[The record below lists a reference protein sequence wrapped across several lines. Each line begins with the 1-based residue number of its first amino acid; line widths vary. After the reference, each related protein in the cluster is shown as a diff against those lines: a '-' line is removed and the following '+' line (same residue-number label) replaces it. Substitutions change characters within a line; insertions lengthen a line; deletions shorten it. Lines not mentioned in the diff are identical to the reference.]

1 MNKKFNK
8 GGISFCLRKILLIM
22 RITLLLILLSS
33 SLVFSAESYAQNKKL
48 SIHVTNTRVMD
59 VIKVIED
66 QSEFIFFYQDQ
77 QIDLN
82 RKVNINAE
90 NGNVADVLDQLFYG
104 TNNIFTI
111 KDRQIIIGK
120 TDKLNQTDQLNT
132 EPVQQSTKKTIK
144 GKVIDSQGVP
154 LPGATVVIKGTT
166 NGNITDASGYYVIDV
181 KEGDVLKF
189 SFIGYKDQ
197 EAIVGSKTAIDIVLH
212 EDVQVLDEAVVVGM
226 GKQRKA
232 SIVGSISSIT
242 VNDLRVPSRSLTN
255 ALSGRMSGA
264 VVVQRSGEPG
274 NDDASFWIRGIST
287 FGENRTPL
295 ILVDGV
301 ERSMTDLSVE
311 EIESISIL
319 KDASATAVYGVRA
332 ANGVVLVTTRKGVA
346 QKPSVEL
353 KMEFGVS
360 DLPRMPK
367 YLDGPNYAKLYNE
380 ALGRD
385 NYSSEYIENT
395 RLGTDP
401 YLYPNVNW
409 FNETFNKYSN
419 NALTS
424 INIRGGGEVAR
435 YFVSFGYLD
444 ETGNLKNSPDNDYKS
459 NIDLKRYN
467 FRSNVDIT
475 LNKSLIMDIEI
486 GGHLTDLYT
495 PGLGNYINS
504 VYYTPAE
511 ELFYWSNLATPISN
525 PIRVPLSKD
534 LDGNYKYGWGA
545 PSQIGEMNPAER
557 LMGSGYNTTFQNL
570 ITSQL
575 TLTQD
580 LKKIIDGL
588 QLKASYSFDAY
599 SQTEIQR
606 RKYSST
612 YSIQGRDS
620 NTGEIL
626 YKEIQKGAESLGYS
640 RELKSNRAKEMKVQL
655 IYDHVFEK
663 HRVGSMLMYYQRD
676 YVNGNAGTSILSLPY
691 RKQGLAFRATYAY
704 NDRYMGEFNV
714 GYNGS
719 ENFPK
724 GNRFGFF
731 PAVAAGW
738 LVSNESFWEPFK
750 KTISVLKIKGSAG
763 LVGAE
768 ALPNG
773 ERYGYLSVYGSGL
786 GGYIFGEAGTAVSGT
801 GENRIG
807 VTNLTWE
814 KGFKKNI
821 GFELKM
827 FDNALSLE
835 ADYFHERRTDILVQR
850 KSLPDFTGQSLPDA
864 NGKIVAPFANLGEMI
879 NRGFDGTLELSK
891 RFQDGGVKVYGNMT
905 YCRDKII
912 EMDEPMK
919 ANAYRMETG
928 QKYNQQF
935 GLIALG
941 YFESED
947 DIKNSPV
954 QKFGEYRPG
963 DVKYKDINGDGQI
976 TIDDKVPIGYSN
988 IPEIVYGFGIQVD
1001 YKGFDLGLFFRGQSH
1016 VTYALGGSYIPFN
1029 QGVGKGNL
1037 FEEALD
1043 RWTVDNPNPNA
1054 QYPRLYNGTSS
1065 NNWQS
1070 STKNVYDGSFL
1081 RLADVEI
1088 GKTLDKNLVS
1098 KIHIKGLRIY
1108 LHVNNAAI
1116 FSKWKMW
1123 DPETGDNDG
1132 GKYPLQRK
1140 MNIGIRANF

>member
-8 GGISFCLRKILLIM
+8 GGISVCLRKILLIM

-48 SIHVTNTRVMD
+48 SIHVTNTKVMD
-59 VIKVIED
+59 VIKAIED

-77 QIDLN
+77 QIDLA
-82 RKVNINAE
+82 RKVNISAE
-90 NGNVADVLDQLFYG
+90 NGNVVDVLDQLFSG
-104 TNNIFTI
+104 TDNVFTV

-120 TDKLNQTDQLNT
+120 SDKPDQTNEQSFET
-132 EPVQQSTKKTIK
+132 VQQPAKKTIK
-144 GKVIDSQGVP
+144 GKVLDIQGMP
-154 LPGATVVIKGTT
+154 LPGATVIVKGTT
-166 NGNITDASGYYVIDV
+166 AGTITDASGYYVLDA

-197 EAIVGSKTAIDIVLH
+197 EMAVSNKPAIDVVLH

-232 SIVGSISSIT
+232 SVIGSISTIA

-287 FGENRTPL
+287 FGSNRTPL

-332 ANGVVLVTTRKGVA
+332 ANGVVIVTTRKGIA

-353 KMEFGVS
+353 KMEYGVS
-360 DLPRMPK
+360 DLPRLPK
-367 YLDGPNYAKLYNE
+367 YLDGPDYAKLYNE
-380 ALGRD
+380 ALGRE

-395 RLGTDP
+395 RTGVDP

-409 FNETFNKYSN
+409 FNEIFKKYGN
-419 NALTS
+419 NAQTS
-424 INIRGGGEVAR
+424 INVRGGGEVAR

-444 ETGNLKNSPDNDYKS
+444 EKGNLRNSPANAYDS

-467 FRSNVDIT
+467 FRSNVDVT
-475 LNKSLIMDIEI
+475 LNKSLIMDIEV
-486 GGHLTDLYT
+486 GGYLTDLHT
-495 PGLGNYINS
+495 PGGVGTIYS
-504 VYYTPAE
+504 STYSPAE
-511 ELFYWSNLATPISN
+511 ELFYYANLATPLSC
-525 PIRVPLSKD
+525 PVRVPTGKD
-534 LDGNYKYGWGA
+534 INGNYIYGWGA
-545 PSQIGEMNPAER
+545 PTQVGEKNPAER
-557 LMGSGYNTTFQNL
+557 LLGSGYNTQFQNL

-575 TLTQD
+575 SVTQD
-580 LKKIIDGL
+580 LKKIIPGL
-588 QLKASYSFDAY
+588 QLKASYSFDAF
-599 SQTEIQR
+599 
-606 RKYSST
+606 SST
-612 YSIQGRDS
+612 SIKRLKNSTTYGVQGRDA
-620 NTGEIL
+620 NTGEVL
-626 YKEIQKGAESLGYS
+626 VKEVEKGQEFMSYS
-640 RELKSNRAKEMKVQL
+640 SSVATNRAKELKAQL
-655 IYDHVFEK
+655 IYEHVFAEK
-663 HRVGSMLMYYQRD
+663 HRVGSMFMYYQRD
-676 YVNGNAGTSILSLPY
+676 YINGNAGSSILALPY
-691 RKQGLAFRATYAY
+691 RKQGMAFRATYAY

-724 GNRFGFF
+724 EKRFGLF
-731 PAVAAGW
+731 PAIAGGW
-738 LVSNESFWEPFK
+738 LISNEPFWEPIK
-750 KTISVLKIKGSAG
+750 NKINVLKIKGSAG

-773 ERYGYLSVYGSGL
+773 ERYGYLSLYGSGL
-786 GGYIFGEAGTAVSGT
+786 GGYIFGEAGTTVSGT

-807 VTNLTWE
+807 VRDLTWE

-821 GFELKM
+821 GIELKM
-827 FDNALSLE
+827 LDNMLSLE

-850 KSLPDFTGQSLPDA
+850 KSLPDFAGMIS
-864 NGKIVAPFANLGEMI
+864 APFANMGEMI
-879 NRGFDGTLELSK
+879 NRGFDGTIELSK
-891 RFQDGGVKVYGNMT
+891 RYQDGGIKLYGNMT

-912 EMDEPMK
+912 EQDEPQKMY
-919 ANAYRMETG
+919 AYRMQTG
-928 QKYNQQF
+928 QKYGQQF
-935 GLIALG
+935 GLVSLG
-941 YFESED
+941 YFESDE

-976 TIDDKVPIGYSN
+976 TIEDQVPIGYSN
-988 IPEIVYGFGIQVD
+988 IPEIVYGFGFQVD
-1001 YKGFDLGLFFRGQSH
+1001 YKGFDFGVFFRGQAH
-1016 VTYALGGSYIPFN
+1016 VSYALGGAYIPFN

-1037 FEEALD
+1037 FKEALD
-1043 RWTVDNPNPNA
+1043 RWTVENPRQDA
-1054 QYPRLYNGTSS
+1054 LYPRLYNGTSS
-1065 NNWQS
+1065 NNWQA
-1070 STKNVYDGSFL
+1070 STKNIYDGSFL
-1081 RLADVEI
+1081 RLADIEL
-1088 GKTLDKNLVS
+1088 GKTLNKKMLE
-1098 KIHIKGLRIY
+1098 KIHVKGLRIY
-1108 LHVNNAAI
+1108 LHVNNAAV

-1132 GKYPLQRK
+1132 SKYPLQRK
-1140 MNIGIRANF
+1140 MNFGIRANF